1 MTISRRPDT
10 HLTSIPPRIAPP
22 LRSDAKKDRRLS
34 SFSII
39 NAGFSLLKSL
49 GKSAAKR
56 KRDGNAD
63 EDPDDED
70 DSASKRTRGASGYA
84 QGPGSGFITSSVRK
98 SKGQSPSPRT
108 RYDDSMFRIA
118 LQFHARTLANRQTPR
133 PNKTKMLTNGSNAV
147 STLNRRF
154 EGAHCHR
161 RPGGA

>member
-1 MTISRRPDT
+1 VTISRRPDT
-10 HLTSIPPRIAPP
+10 HLTSMSPRIAPS

-98 SKGQSPSPRT
+98 SKGKSPSHQT
-108 RYDDSMFRIA
+108 RYDHSMFRIA
-118 LQFHARTLANRQTPR
+118 LQFHARTHSVQIAKRIVPNPLNVDRDPTPF
-133 PNKTKMLTNGSNAV
+133 P
-147 STLNRRF
+147 
-154 EGAHCHR
+154 H
-161 RPGGA
+161 

>member
-1 MTISRRPDT
+1 MTISRRPDP

-108 RYDDSMFRIA
+108 RYDDSMFRTA
-118 LQFHARTLANRQTPR
+118 LQFHARTHSQIAKRLVPIK
-133 PNKTKMLTNGSNAV
+133 PK
-147 STLNRRF
+147 
-154 EGAHCHR
+154 C
-161 RPGGA
+161 